1 MPFLTNIPTT
11 TTILNHHLYPNLEK
25 MGNFILW
32 HKKKAKK
39 QKNKNWTVTY
49 SLCSPVQNHTLISES
64 IKETSISLHKILT
77 VSLVSESSRMEDPE
91 SELLLDSTP
100 VAEHDRTSE
109 MRSQNM
115 N

>member
-1 MPFLTNIPTT
+1 M
-11 TTILNHHLYPNLEK
+11 
-25 MGNFILW
+25 
-32 HKKKAKK
+32 HKF
-39 QKNKNWTVTY
+39 
-49 SLCSPVQNHTLISES
+49 
-64 IKETSISLHKILT
+64 LT
-77 VSLVSESSRMEDPE
+77 VSLVSESSRMEEDPE